1 MQTIYANGNGN
12 MAGDF
17 GDGSLFKEIGN
28 TLADVGQEVLL
39 GTVSTLKTAV
49 ARRVVQ
55 TQEGQTE
62 IRNQAIMMFLP
73 YIVLGVL
80 AFFILRRVLR

>member
-28 TLADVGQEVLL
+28 TL
-39 GTVSTLKTAV
+39 STLKTAV